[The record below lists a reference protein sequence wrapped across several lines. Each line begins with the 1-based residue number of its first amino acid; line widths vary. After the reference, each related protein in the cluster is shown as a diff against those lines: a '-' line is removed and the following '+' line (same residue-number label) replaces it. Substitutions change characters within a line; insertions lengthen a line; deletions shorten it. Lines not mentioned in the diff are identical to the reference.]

1 MSRLLLTLLWVAA
14 FTLATYLAPDFTK
27 LNNESS
33 TSILVLLMGDS
44 RQMFA
49 GQFFAKADAYF
60 HNGNYPSIFDHQ
72 GPKESHMA
80 EQAETGHEHKDD
92 DNNEHAKAFTGG
104 EPKDWIERF
113 GRNFIFKQ
121 HCHLK
126 GEDVREILPWLKLAT
141 EMDPHQVVVY
151 VTAAYWLRTRLH
163 KPDEAEK
170 FLREGL
176 RDNPNSP
183 EILFELGTIYYQDHH
198 DDFVSRNLWLNARK
212 KWLAQ
217 KESVKE
223 NNKLVFMRILGS
235 LAKLAEKQGKTNEEI
250 QYLEELKQ
258 VSPNSEAIE
267 SLIQSAKKSD
277 SQKK

>member
-1 MSRLLLTLLWVAA
+1 MLLWVTA
-14 FTLATYLAPDFTK
+14 FTLATCLAPSFIK
-27 LNNESS
+27 LHSESS

-72 GPKESHMA
+72 GPKESHMT
-80 EQAETGHEHKDD
+80 EQAEVGREHKDD
-92 DNNEHAKAFTGG
+92 DNDEHAKTFTGDA
-104 EPKDWIERF
+104 PKDWIERF
-113 GRNFIFKQ
+113 GRNFIYKQ
-121 HCHLK
+121 HSHLEN
-126 GEDVREILPWLKLAT
+126 EDVREILPWLKLAT
-141 EMDPHQVVVY
+141 EMDPHQVTVY
-151 VTAAYWLRTRLH
+151 VTAAYWLRVRLH

-176 RDNPNSP
+176 RDNRDSP
-183 EILFELGTIYYQDHH
+183 EILFELGTIYYQDRH
-198 DDFVSRNLWLNARK
+198 DDLVSRNLWLEARK

-217 KESVKE
+217 KDTVKKTNE
-223 NNKLVFMRILGS
+223 LVFMRILGS
-235 LAKLAEKQGKTNEEI
+235 LAKLAEKQGHTDEEI

-258 VSPNSEAIE
+258 ISPNSDAIE
-267 SLIQSAKKSD
+267 ILIQSARKSA